1 MDLTEP
7 QAAFE
12 HKRALETEVEVLR
25 HRTTSIASR
34 TVIYALEERVQ
45 EIDDFLA
52 SKGFSEDRAMAQKK
66 LEKDSAF
73 NELDLDG
80 DGIVSDTELAAVEA
94 LSKHEKADAQRRMA
108 WVAIISMLVFTIFVF
123 LPIFPDTR
131 IKALA
136 DLFGLFYIGMA
147 SVVGAFM
154 GMTAYMSKGK

>member
-1 MDLTEP
+1 
-7 QAAFE
+7 
-12 HKRALETEVEVLR
+12 V
-25 HRTTSIASR
+25 
-34 TVIYALEERVQ
+34 
-45 EIDDFLA
+45 
-52 SKGFSEDRAMAQKK
+52 AQKK
-66 LEKDSAF
+66 LEKGSAF

-94 LSKHEKADAQRRMA
+94 LAKHEKADAQRRMA